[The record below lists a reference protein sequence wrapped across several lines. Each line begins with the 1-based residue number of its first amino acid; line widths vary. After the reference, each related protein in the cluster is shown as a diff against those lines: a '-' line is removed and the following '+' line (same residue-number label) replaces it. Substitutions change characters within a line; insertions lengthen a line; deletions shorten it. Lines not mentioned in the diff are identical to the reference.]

1 LQAKADLGREL
12 HKFTRESEDIIKNFE
27 GFEELL
33 ERRLT
38 EFLRNDLTE
47 SLESYLGW
55 MKKRADKY
63 PLENETDKTM
73 CVCFIKEKKGYH
85 IYPMLRAALPKN
97 LPHIVLLYDEFERIV
112 KGIIDGVRDGKWDL
126 YLRWDIE
133 RLLYFFAK
141 FHIKIKEDEAGLK
154 NV

>member
-1 LQAKADLGREL
+1 LKAEASVEQEL
-12 HKFTRESEDIIKNFE
+12 YQFTEESEATIVTFE

-47 SLESYLGW
+47 GLEAYLGW
-55 MKKRADKY
+55 MKKRADNF

-73 CVCFIKEKKGYH
+73 YVCFIKGEKGYN
-85 IYPMLRAALPKN
+85 IYPMVRTGPLPE
-97 LPHIVLLYDEFERIV
+97 IVLLYDEFEWIV
-112 KGIIDGVRDGKWDL
+112 NVAIDGIRNGRADHCLRLGVEKWVYDL
-126 YLRWDIE
+126 AESY
-133 RLLYFFAK
+133 
-141 FHIKIKEDEAGLK
+141 IKQKEGGAELK